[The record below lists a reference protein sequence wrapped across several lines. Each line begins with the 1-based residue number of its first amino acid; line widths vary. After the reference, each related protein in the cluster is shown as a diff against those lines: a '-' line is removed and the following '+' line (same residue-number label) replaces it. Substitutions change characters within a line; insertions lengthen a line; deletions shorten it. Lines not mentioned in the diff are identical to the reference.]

1 MYVYRLTWRNLLGFF
16 YLLENLSV
24 HSPSLRGHPLWMPF
38 LFRATRKWYNLSEI
52 HKKFKHFLLKMNFK
66 TELNYKKI
74 FPQIYHSHVV
84 TSPID
89 LTISVARSTS
99 DLKLVFPKGQL
110 IPFFQLNVC
119 ISFTSGRDGTLA
131 RRELLLKEPC
141 ASDVI
146 SMDMGINWKSNKMLL
161 QRTLWT
167 RNSEK

>member
-1 MYVYRLTWRNLLGFF
+1 MYVYILTWCNLFWFF

-24 HSPSLRGHPLWMPF
+24 HSPSLRGHPLWTPF
-38 LFRATRKWYNLSEI
+38 LFHATHKWYNLSEI
-52 HKKFKHFLLKMNFK
+52 HKKFKHEFYSWIKL
-66 TELNYKKI
+66 YQKI

-84 TSPID
+84 NSPVD

-146 SMDMGINWKSNKMLL
+146 SMNMGINWKSNKMLL